1 MTMLSELNL
10 TDARKGFSAL
20 YDDVYNSFRPT
31 IVTRKNSEEVLVMRA
46 DLQRMVLSHF
56 SLQPQVYQ
64 EDDGSVTLALDELD
78 LFVNAT
84 TADQALTELIN
95 DMKAY
100 AQDYLERSQLFLHA
114 PNRRGHFPYVL
125 RIMLCENDQEI
136 RMLLEQ

>member
-31 IVTRKNSEEVLVMRA
+31 IITRKNSEEVLVMRA

-56 SLQPQVYQ
+56 SLRPQVYQ
-64 EDDGSVTLALDELD
+64 ENDGSVTLALDELD

-84 TADQALTELIN
+84 NAEQAITELIT

-100 AQDYLERSQLFLHA
+100 AQDYFDRSQLFLHA

-125 RIMLCENDQEI
+125 RIMLCENDQDI
-136 RMLLEQ
+136 RLLLEQ